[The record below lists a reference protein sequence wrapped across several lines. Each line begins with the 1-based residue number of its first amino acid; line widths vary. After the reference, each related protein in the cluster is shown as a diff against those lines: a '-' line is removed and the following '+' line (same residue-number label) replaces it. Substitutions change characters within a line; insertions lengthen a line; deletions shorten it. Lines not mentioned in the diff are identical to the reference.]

1 MPSPD
6 GRDHI
11 SRLPTELLEHIGKY
25 IKDPIIYEN
34 PHEGIKALFALSCAS
49 RRLCAVFEKPLY
61 ELAGAKA
68 TTFAAFHG
76 NLDTLNKALSFRVDA
91 VHAEGSYATGQ
102 DDDIELTATPFYYAI
117 VAGQDDVIRWLIHQG
132 VKIQQPLTLHNHF
145 KLTNRACQWFIPH
158 EGKEARWHPLHLAL
172 RYGHTSSAL
181 LLTRY
186 GAQTGAGA
194 PNPRHQ
200 NPNRERLHA
209 IHCAV
214 LYGNCEVIQDLVN
227 KAGARLIHKTVG
239 TGIAPIHIA
248 AGWFFGYTHPIP
260 RPSATETIKLL
271 AELGANLE
279 LAKGHTNLP
288 VKPLTIAL
296 RARHFEACHAL
307 LNLNVDSTECTIQDI
322 VASCY
327 RGNRFEEEICQS
339 RLSVISRM
347 PESLVKAEASLEH
360 AILSGDFQLASILM
374 GKGAGKK
381 QEFLFKI
388 LCGARYR
395 EFNSA
400 AENVFRKLVERGHH
414 VDAFTPRI
422 TPATPREIFPG
433 SWQRSGLEKFE
444 TCLTY
449 YIGLYACA
457 TPGSSQPDGQVI
469 RHILKFGSPDAQ
481 NAMGSTPII
490 CILKDFLEMLQ
501 RRRLSGS
508 HTEHREYGQK
518 V

>member
-1 MPSPD
+1 MTSPTS
-6 GRDHI
+6 RSPIWSHI
-11 SRLPTELLEHIGKY
+11 LRI
-25 IKDPIIYEN
+25 
-34 PHEGIKALFALSCAS
+34 
-49 RRLCAVFEKPLY
+49 
-61 ELAGAKA
+61 
-68 TTFAAFHG
+68 
-76 NLDTLNKALSFRVDA
+76 
-91 VHAEGSYATGQ
+91 
-102 DDDIELTATPFYYAI
+102 TAY
-117 VAGQDDVIRWLIHQG
+117 
-132 VKIQQPLTLHNHF
+132 
-145 KLTNRACQWFIPH
+145 
-158 EGKEARWHPLHLAL
+158 
-172 RYGHTSSAL
+172 
-181 LLTRY
+181 RY

-200 NPNRERLHA
+200 DPNRERLHA

-214 LYGNCEVIQDLVN
+214 LYGNCEVIHDLVN
-227 KAGARLIHKTVG
+227 KAGARLVHK
-239 TGIAPIHIA
+239 
-248 AGWFFGYTHPIP
+248 
-260 RPSATETIKLL
+260 
-271 AELGANLE
+271 GANLE
-279 LAKGHTNLP
+279 LVKGHTNLP

-307 LNLNVDSTECTIQDI
+307 LDLNVDSTECTIQDI

-374 GKGAGKK
+374 GKGAGTK

-395 EFNSA
+395 EWNSV
-400 AENVFRKLVERGHH
+400 AENVFGKLVERGHH

-433 SWQRSGLEKFE
+433 SWQRSGPEKFE